1 MLQGFLLYFQ
11 VVYGEENRVWRW
23 IPDITWGTPINPH
36 GPNPY
41 VSPTTTTSGFPPAP
55 IPPFITN
62 TSPPSTPSSPANSW
76 QGSAFS
82 SLSKSVAAPTVAP
95 TSCLKVRHMFDR
107 QAMASRN
114 PGMSRAGNTNA
125 WVWQVKEEILQRCSV
140 GNSAQ
145 ILHIAVDTESSEGC
159 VYIKAK
165 NTEEAAKVF
174 TALHG
179 QWYAGNLV
187 TVKYMREERYH
198 DRFPDSRHQHIT
210 LKPASNKLKPL

>member
-1 MLQGFLLYFQ
+1 M
-11 VVYGEENRVWRW
+11 NWS
-23 IPDITWGTPINPH
+23 TTINPH

-41 VSPTTTTSGFPPAP
+41 VSPTSTPGFPPPP
-55 IPPFITN
+55 IPPFVTPPN
-62 TSPPSTPSSPANSW
+62 VAPPSPVTPW

-82 SLSKSVAAPTVAP
+82 SLNKSVAAPPVAP
-95 TSCLKVRHMFDR
+95 TSCLKVRHMFDK
-107 QAMASRN
+107 QTMAARHPNLTGIS
-114 PGMSRAGNTNA
+114 NTNA
-125 WVWQVKEEILQRCSV
+125 WVWQVKEEILQRCSS
-140 GNSAQ
+140 GNGNGNGNGAQ

-179 QWYAGNLV
+179 QWYGGNLV

-198 DRFPDSRHQHIT
+198 SRFPDSRNQTKSLI
-210 LKPASNKLKPL
+210 PATKLKPVN

>member
-1 MLQGFLLYFQ
+1 
-11 VVYGEENRVWRW
+11 
-23 IPDITWGTPINPH
+23 
-36 GPNPY
+36 
-41 VSPTTTTSGFPPAP
+41 
-55 IPPFITN
+55 
-62 TSPPSTPSSPANSW
+62 
-76 QGSAFS
+76 
-82 SLSKSVAAPTVAP
+82 VAAPTVAP

-114 PGMSRAGNTNA
+114 PGMSRAANTNA
-125 WVWQVKEEILQRCSV
+125 WVWQVKEEILQRCST

-174 TALHG
+174 NALHG

-210 LKPASNKLKPL
+210 LKPASSKLKPL